1 MNYRPGVDD
10 HGLPHDPFKSCT
22 VPRPIGWLSTMNAD
36 QKCNLAP
43 FSQWQNLTFD
53 PPMVMFSSGGPGVD
67 SMDNQKDTVTNAE
80 ETGEFVCAM
89 VSQDLTHAMNESSAS
104 VSAIVDEFNL
114 AGLETEP
121 SELVRPPRIKTAP
134 IHLECTYYDTI
145 ELPKGSSGRGNRV
158 CMGNVVGVHISD
170 TVLKD
175 GFIDVMAFKPM
186 ARLGYMDYTTV
197 DNVLTLLR
205 PGMKS

>member
-1 MNYRPGVDD
+1 MTAAVVRE
-10 HGLPHDPFKSCT
+10 
-22 VPRPIGWLSTMNAD
+22 
-36 QKCNLAP
+36 
-43 FSQWQNLTFD
+43 
-53 PPMVMFSSGGPGVD
+53 
-67 SMDNQKDTVTNAE
+67 E

-89 VSQDLTHAMNESSAS
+89 VSQDLKNAMNDSSAS
-104 VSAIVDEFNL
+104 VSASVDEFNL

-121 SELVRPPRIKTAP
+121 SELGRPPRIKTAP
-134 IHLECTYYDTI
+134 IHLEFTYYDTI
-145 ELPKGSSGRGNRV
+145 ELSKGSTGRGNRV

-170 TVLKD
+170 AVLKD